1 MSRVVKQEPNDPNKE
16 GFSIIPNNNKS
27 ASILMIQPLENINK
41 ELSYRQRQNRP
52 FKVIQNLPI
61 NKHDTSKDSINQP
74 DYSLLK
80 HPLSVK
86 DSAILYN
93 SLIVSRFNWIN
104 HMFKTYWTR
113 REQVIRGLDLNKKD
127 KMIRFCNPV
136 LSCGVHT
143 FKIKLFFLKDDER
156 EKSFKI
162 EMERRREERIRR
174 KQEKQEELQR
184 KREEK
189 EREEKEKELK
199 REKIRQ
205 EYLAKIEEEKKLKEQ
220 QLQEQEMKEK
230 NSQEKQTIN
239 EDGVDGKNIKIGES
253 SQQLLSQK
261 INEQDQ
267 SKISSDNS
275 PPSKLSKEVQLKE
288 KNFQNNIT
296 ENKIVDQKDNTV
308 KNKMGKEIDNQ
319 IIKEPIETGIE
330 KPIKQ
335 KESVQDDKQK
345 MNRNADFS
353 VLDNSCKSNINKEL
367 SAPTAKEKVDNINTL
382 PKITTSNEDTTS
394 TKSIVPLNNNTTIT
408 PISNSETTS
417 PKPKARPKDGEKPKP
432 DTKDIMSNPES
443 AIMIQNLN
451 VLAKQ
456 DPHLNALMKKV
467 ASGSASTEQ
476 ILEFQKYILKAKNM
490 GDVTGY
496 MQKLKIKQQQ
506 QQQQLKEKDK
516 SKNLNEVEKSKEE
529 IEKEK
534 ERQKEKQKE
543 RQRKKKEKLEKTA
556 KSASPVPNIQTLTPE
571 EIKRREEDLLK
582 RAMEM
587 KLEQEKQRMEKIRIK
602 EERERE
608 KQRLKQEKLDKKNKE
623 REEKERLKK
632 LAKEQKEQE
641 REKKRLEKLAE
652 KEKARI
658 EREEKIKERQQLKER
673 ERLENRIKLEN
684 AKKQNMENN
693 NIIKKRNE
701 DSKLKNI
708 KKIRGHD
715 NDDGD
720 DDNDDDDD
728 RMGKLNNNDDDEDD
742 DLWNDKLSPLQERY
756 SNGAALVFEFL
767 ENPSSRFIIPKD
779 TIYELIENEDDNE
792 DDSNMSNLTDDT
804 SIRVKDEDE
813 STTSRPKSPYV
824 TLLASFLLIHNQG
837 EIDGWERRQAE
848 AKAKDEE
855 KERKR
860 LQAIKNE
867 EEEASENTIAQ
878 NARKRRRKKSAWN
891 TSSSKRATR
900 LSKKAKEMELLR
912 REEEDFHEED
922 VDLRNGEKTE
932 DVRPIPIYSCVTAK
946 LSKVPFR
953 FANFILESGNSM
965 EDRRKNMKEIM
976 KIGNKVPVD
985 QLWYQIDGIKDEI
998 LGETLRYNL
1007 NRLDYSECGGK
1018 KYRTMFYKKFGK
1030 GGKS

>member
-1 MSRVVKQEPNDPNKE
+1 MSKVVKQEQNDSTKE
-16 GFSIIPNNNKS
+16 GFQSFPSNNKS

-61 NKHDTSKDSINQP
+61 NKHDPKDSINQP
-74 DYSLLK
+74 NYSLLD

-86 DSAILYN
+86 DSAVLYN

-156 EKSFKI
+156 EKNYKI
-162 EMERRREERIRR
+162 EMEKRREERIRR
-174 KQEKQEELQR
+174 KKERQEELQR
-184 KREEK
+184 KKEEK
-189 EREEKEKELK
+189 EREEKEKEME

-205 EYLAKIEEEKKLKEQ
+205 EYLAKIEEEKKKKELQQQ
-220 QLQEQEMKEK
+220 QLQENQLVSDKQHVEGKDIEVTESNQQILSQTIDKKIQPEKLAQSSLEKNKQSESILQKEK
-230 NSQEKQTIN
+230 STEYC
-239 EDGVDGKNIKIGES
+239 
-253 SQQLLSQK
+253 K
-261 INEQDQ
+261 INDHNMDNKENDKVEKETDNKLLVEPME
-267 SKISSDNS
+267 KI
-275 PPSKLSKEVQLKE
+275 K
-288 KNFQNNIT
+288 
-296 ENKIVDQKDNTV
+296 
-308 KNKMGKEIDNQ
+308 
-319 IIKEPIETGIE
+319 E
-330 KPIKQ
+330 KPIGKLVEET
-335 KESVQDDKQK
+335 ESRQGDKQPMEQFIDSSIHDISTK
-345 MNRNADFS
+345 N
-353 VLDNSCKSNINKEL
+353 NSIKEL
-367 SAPTAKEKVDNINTL
+367 SAPKKNEKLDETETSS
-382 PKITTSNEDTTS
+382 KATTSD
-394 TKSIVPLNNNTTIT
+394 KSIVLKENIVPSNNTMSIT
-408 PISNSETTS
+408 PALHPNMEPLKQKT
-417 PKPKARPKDGEKPKP
+417 KPKVKEKPKP
-432 DTKDIMSNPES
+432 DTKDIMANPES

-496 MQKLKIKQQQ
+496 MQKLKLKQQQ
-506 QQQQLKEKDK
+506 IQEKET
-516 SKNLNEVEKSKEE
+516 SRNLSEVEKSREE

-534 ERQKEKQKE
+534 ERQKE

-556 KSASPVPNIQTLTPE
+556 KSVSPVPNIQTLTPE
-571 EIKRREEDLLK
+571 EIKRKEEDLLK

-587 KLEQEKQRMEKIRIK
+587 KHEQEKQRMEKIRIK

-608 KQRLKQEKLDKKNKE
+608 KLRIKQERLDKKNREKE
-623 REEKERLKK
+623 ERERLKK
-632 LAKEQKEQE
+632 IAKEQKEQE

-658 EREEKIKERQQLKER
+658 EREEKIKERQQFKEK
-673 ERLENRIKLEN
+673 EKLENKVKLEN
-684 AKKQNMENN
+684 AKKQSNEVINLIN
-693 NIIKKRNE
+693 KRSE

-708 KKIRGHD
+708 KKIKNHETED
-715 NDDGD
+715 EDE
-720 DDNDDDDD
+720 DDD
-728 RMGKLNNNDDDEDD
+728 RMGKLNNDDDGEDD

-756 SNGAALVFEFL
+756 RSGAALVFEFF
-767 ENPSSRFIIPKD
+767 ENPSSRFVLPKD
-779 TIYELIENEDDNE
+779 TIYELIDNE
-792 DDSNMSNLTDDT
+792 DDADDDSNINNMKDSNR
-804 SIRVKDEDE
+804 SVQVKDENYI
-813 STTSRPKSPYV
+813 TKCRPKSPYV

-837 EIDGWERRQAE
+837 EIDGWQRRQAE
-848 AKAKDEE
+848 AKAEEEE
-855 KERKR
+855 KERKK
-860 LQAIKNE
+860 LEAIKAE
-867 EEEASENTIAQ
+867 EEESSKNTIAE
-878 NARKRRRKKSAWN
+878 NARKRRRKRSTWN

-912 REEEDFHEED
+912 REEENFHEED
-922 VDLRNGEKTE
+922 ADLRNDEKAE

-965 EDRRKNMKEIM
+965 EDRKKNMEEIM
-976 KIGNKVPVD
+976 KVGNKVSVD

-1018 KYRTMFYKKFGK
+1018 KYRSIFYKKFGK
-1030 GGKS
+1030 GGKA